1 MTAFLRSLS
10 GANMNQATI
19 PAYRIDLSQF
29 TDFLS
34 GTNRMF
40 SSPADVDRGD
50 SAENLAYAAEV
61 CDLSAPTEKVGSRSF
76 RFEWQSW
83 LHCSLGR

>member
-40 SSPADVDRGD
+40 STPADVDRGD
-50 SAENLAYAAEV
+50 VAESLAHLVDIHGLRAPAEQSDRRSIRVEWYAA
-61 CDLSAPTEKVGSRSF
+61 APIA
-76 RFEWQSW
+76 
-83 LHCSLGR
+83 